1 MQWLAQVCVRRPV
14 FATVLMLLVL
24 VVGIAGYTKLGL
36 DEFPNIDFPVIIVT
50 TRLPGAAPEEIE
62 TDVTD
67 KIEGAISTISG
78 IDELNSRSSEGVSLV
93 VITFALEKSI
103 DVAAQDVRDHINGI
117 LPELPRGID
126 LPIVSKVD
134 PDAVP
139 VLIVA
144 LRSQKPI
151 REVTEIADKGVR
163 RQIES
168 INGVGEVTIIGGR
181 KRQVNVWLNPLA
193 LSARGLSAAD
203 VQRAVAA
210 QNLTTPGGNLETGPS
225 NLTLRVEG
233 RVESP
238 EAVGRI
244 VVREVAGH
252 PVRIEDVARVEDGEE
267 EERSYAEINDE
278 QTVVLSVRKQS
289 GTNTVAVVDAVKSRL
304 GAVQSTLPQGVTL
317 EIVRDNSGII
327 RTGVGAVKEHL
338 VVGAALA
345 ALVVLVFLGNFRSTI
360 IAAVAIPIS
369 IIGTFGLMWVEGF
382 TLNFLTL
389 LALALSVGIVIDDA
403 IVVLENVVRFIEV
416 KKKKPF
422 PAVVLAT
429 RDIGLAVLATTL
441 SLMAVFLPVALMS
454 GIVGRFLKSFG
465 MTMAFAIL
473 VSLIVSFSLTPAL
486 SARWLEASDGQAKRS
501 RAAGLVDIFYRPVE
515 RAYMVVLRWSM
526 RHRWVI
532 VAACCV
538 TLGSCIPLANGLPKG
553 FTPPDDR
560 GQFEVNIRVPEGTSV
575 TSTRLVAERIA
586 MDVRN
591 LPGVTKT
598 LLTVAEDT
606 LRTPNLA
613 RIVVLLSDPRERDI
627 GQQQLMDRVRKEILS
642 KQPPGYRLTV
652 GEVSGISTGGSSA
665 FISYALAGP
674 DLDRLSEYATRI
686 TEGLRKVPGAVD
698 VDNTLIIG
706 KPELRISIDRER
718 AADLGVQVADVASTL
733 QLFVGGLKSSSY
745 AEAGEQYDIRVRA
758 DARYRADPSNL
769 ALVSVPSSKY
779 GTVTLSNVMRMRPA
793 EGPSEIAHLG
803 RRRQITMTANPAPGV
818 GESTVENGLKRLAAE
833 QNMPAAY
840 ALQPV
845 GRSKATGD
853 TAGNFVLAFSLSFIF
868 MYLILAAQFESWLH
882 PITILLSLPLTVPFA
897 LISLYIFHQTFNIMS
912 ALGLLVLFG
921 VVKKNSIL
929 QIDHTNHL
937 REQGIERHQAI
948 LEANRDRLRPILMT
962 TLAFVAG
969 MIPLILA
976 RGIGAGQDRAIA
988 GVILGGQTLSL
999 LLTLLATPVAYSLF
1013 DDLGAWLRRRLGSKT
1028 KADKGEA
1035 ELRRLLDGHPEQI
1048 AVETSDG

>member
-24 VVGIAGYTKLGL
+24 VVGVAGYTKLGL
-36 DEFPNIDFPVIIVT
+36 DEFPNIDFPVVIVT

-67 KIEGAISTISG
+67 KIEGAVSTISG

-93 VITFALEKSI
+93 VIGFTLEKSV
-103 DVAAQDVRDHINGI
+103 DVAAQDVRDHINLI
-117 LPELPRGID
+117 LPQLPKGID
-126 LPIVSKVD
+126 PPIVSKVD

-144 LRSQKPI
+144 LKSNRSI
-151 REVTEIADKGVR
+151 RETTEIADKSVR

-168 INGVGEVTIIGGR
+168 INGVGEVSLVGGR

-193 LSARGLSAAD
+193 LQARGLSAAD

-210 QNLTTPGGNLETGPS
+210 QNMTTPGGSVETGPQ

-233 RVESP
+233 RVDSP
-238 EAVGRI
+238 DAVGRI
-244 VVREVAGH
+244 VVREMNGH
-252 PVRIEDVARVEDGEE
+252 AVRVEDVARVDDSEE
-267 EERSYAEINDE
+267 EERSYAQLDDQ
-278 QTVVLSVRKQS
+278 QTVVLSIKKQS

-304 GAVQSTLPQGVTL
+304 GAVQSTLPDDVKLQ
-317 EIVRDNSGII
+317 IVRDNSGII
-327 RTGVGAVKEHL
+327 RTGIGAVKEHL
-338 VVGAALA
+338 VVGAVLA
-345 ALVVLVFLGNFRSTI
+345 ALVVLVFLGNYRSTI

-369 IIGTFGLMWVEGF
+369 IIGTFGLMWVQGF

-389 LALALSVGIVIDDA
+389 LALALAVGIVIDDA
-403 IVVLENVVRFIEV
+403 IVVLENITRYIEE
-416 KKKKPF
+416 KKTKPF
-422 PAVVLAT
+422 PAAVLAT
-429 RDIGLAVLATTL
+429 REIGLAVLATTL

-465 MTMAFAIL
+465 MTMAFAIF

-486 SARWLEASDGQAKRS
+486 SARWLEPSEGRAPS
-501 RAAGLVDIFYRPVE
+501 RLARFVEAFYAPIE
-515 RAYMVVLRWSM
+515 RVYMVMLRWSM

-532 VAACCV
+532 VAACCA
-538 TLGSCIPLANGLPKG
+538 TLGSCVPLVGSIPKG

-575 TSTRLVAERIA
+575 TSTRLIAERIA
-586 MDVRN
+586 QDIRR
-591 LPGVTKT
+591 LPGVTQT
-598 LLTVAEDT
+598 LLTVAEDA
-606 LRTPNLA
+606 LETPNLS
-613 RIVVLLSDPRERDI
+613 RIVVQLSDPRERDI
-627 GQQQLMDRVRKEILS
+627 GQLVLMDRVRNEIFS
-642 KQPPGYRLTV
+642 KQPSEYRMTV

-674 DLDRLSEYATRI
+674 DLTRLGEYATKI
-686 TEGLRKVPGAVD
+686 TDALKKVKGAVD
-698 VDNTLIIG
+698 VDNSLIVG
-706 KPELRISIDRER
+706 KPEVRVSIDRER
-718 AADLGVQVADVASTL
+718 AADLGVLVSDVASTL
-733 QLFVGGLKSSSY
+733 QLFVGGLKTSSY

-758 DARYRADPSNL
+758 EAQYRASPETL

-779 GTVTLSNVMRMRPA
+779 GTVALSNVVRMLPA
-793 EGPSEIAHLG
+793 EGPSEIARLG
-803 RRRQITMTANPAPGV
+803 RRRQITITANPAPGV
-818 GESTVENGLKRLAAE
+818 GESLVDTALKKITAE
-833 QNMPAAY
+833 QHLPPSY
-840 ALQPV
+840 ALQAI

-853 TAGNFVLAFSLSFIF
+853 TASNFLLAFSLSFIF
-868 MYLILAAQFESWLH
+868 MYLVLAAQFESWLH

-897 LISLYIFHQTFNIMS
+897 LMSLHLFHQTFNIMS

-921 VVKKNSIL
+921 VVKKNAIL

-937 REQGIERHQAI
+937 RAEGIERNQAI
-948 LEANRDRLRPILMT
+948 LDANRDRLRPILMT

-969 MIPLILA
+969 MVPLMLA
-976 RGIGAGQDRAIA
+976 KGIGAGQDRAIA
-988 GVILGGQTLSL
+988 GVVVGGQTLSL

-1013 DDLGAWLRRRLGSKT
+1013 DDLSAWLKRRLGT
-1028 KADKGEA
+1028 KKQTDKGEK
-1035 ELRRLLDGHPEQI
+1035 ELSELLDGPQR
-1048 AVETSDG
+1048 VEEPQTHTS

>member
-244 VVREVAGH
+244 VVREVAVH

-403 IVVLENVVRFIEV
+403 IVV
-416 KKKKPF
+416 
-422 PAVVLAT
+422 
-429 RDIGLAVLATTL
+429 
-441 SLMAVFLPVALMS
+441 
-454 GIVGRFLKSFG
+454 
-465 MTMAFAIL
+465 
-473 VSLIVSFSLTPAL
+473 
-486 SARWLEASDGQAKRS
+486 
-501 RAAGLVDIFYRPVE
+501 
-515 RAYMVVLRWSM
+515 
-526 RHRWVI
+526 
-532 VAACCV
+532 
-538 TLGSCIPLANGLPKG
+538 
-553 FTPPDDR
+553 
-560 GQFEVNIRVPEGTSV
+560 
-575 TSTRLVAERIA
+575 
-586 MDVRN
+586 
-591 LPGVTKT
+591 
-598 LLTVAEDT
+598 
-606 LRTPNLA
+606 
-613 RIVVLLSDPRERDI
+613 
-627 GQQQLMDRVRKEILS
+627 
-642 KQPPGYRLTV
+642 
-652 GEVSGISTGGSSA
+652 
-665 FISYALAGP
+665 
-674 DLDRLSEYATRI
+674 
-686 TEGLRKVPGAVD
+686 
-698 VDNTLIIG
+698 
-706 KPELRISIDRER
+706 
-718 AADLGVQVADVASTL
+718 
-733 QLFVGGLKSSSY
+733 
-745 AEAGEQYDIRVRA
+745 
-758 DARYRADPSNL
+758 
-769 ALVSVPSSKY
+769 
-779 GTVTLSNVMRMRPA
+779 
-793 EGPSEIAHLG
+793 
-803 RRRQITMTANPAPGV
+803 
-818 GESTVENGLKRLAAE
+818 
-833 QNMPAAY
+833 
-840 ALQPV
+840 
-845 GRSKATGD
+845 
-853 TAGNFVLAFSLSFIF
+853 
-868 MYLILAAQFESWLH
+868 
-882 PITILLSLPLTVPFA
+882 
-897 LISLYIFHQTFNIMS
+897 
-912 ALGLLVLFG
+912 
-921 VVKKNSIL
+921 
-929 QIDHTNHL
+929 
-937 REQGIERHQAI
+937 
-948 LEANRDRLRPILMT
+948 
-962 TLAFVAG
+962 
-969 MIPLILA
+969 
-976 RGIGAGQDRAIA
+976 
-988 GVILGGQTLSL
+988 
-999 LLTLLATPVAYSLF
+999 
-1013 DDLGAWLRRRLGSKT
+1013 
-1028 KADKGEA
+1028 
-1035 ELRRLLDGHPEQI
+1035 
-1048 AVETSDG
+1048 